1 MYSSTGVFLVVCERL
16 IDQSNM
22 IIKVFFCFVFVCL
35 FVCFVF
41 FSLIIMIYVFSH
53 PAV

>member
-22 IIKVFFCFVFVCL
+22 IIKVFFFVLFLFVCL
-35 FVCFVF
+35 FVF
-41 FSLIIMIYVFSH
+41 FFH
-53 PAV
+53 